1 MNRRRLKKT
10 IDRSFGLIGLMAT
23 LFGLVALAALIID
36 IFVDGAF
43 RISWQFLTSFPSR
56 KPELA
61 GILPAIFGTVWLIF
75 IAVGL
80 AFPLGTAAAIYLEE
94 YAKKNWLTNLIEIN
108 ISNLAGVPSIIYG
121 LLGLG
126 IFVRAL
132 GFGSSVLSGGL
143 TLSLLMLPIIIIAAR
158 ESIRAIPSSFR
169 EASYALGATKWQ
181 TIFHVVLP
189 AAFSGILTGTI
200 LAISRAMGEAAPL
213 IVVGGVAFIS
223 FLPKSP
229 LDEFTTLPLQIF
241 NWVSYPQKEFHT
253 NASAG
258 IIVLLGLTISI
269 NALAI
274 FVRHRFRKKAKW

>member
-75 IAVGL
+75 IAVAL

-126 IFVRAL
+126 IFVRAI

-143 TLSLLMLPIIIIAAR
+143 TLSLLMLPIIIISAR

-229 LDEFTTLPLQIF
+229 LDEFTALPLQIF